1 MKRLLKSIFIY
12 VSSSP
17 FSPILGLVRSILALS
32 LLLTL
37 VFNSTSTLFKP
48 VSGRKDIIDCSGDNH
63 LTIFCILN
71 PNNYDSLI
79 MMKFVAIILLIIIM
93 IGYFPQVLG
102 IIHFYIAYSV
112 QHTMSIVD
120 GGEQVTL
127 MMTFW
132 LMLISLFDNR
142 LNHWEQPK
150 QKLDFNKAVGWA
162 FILTLKIQISYLYL
176 NSAVTKMKNKE
187 WLDGTAVYY
196 YLNDNIYGLPS
207 LFYNFFKF
215 ILETSMIGFVTWGTL
230 ILQLVISASIFASRR
245 VKQIVFYFALL
256 MHEIFALFIGLIS
269 FSIVM
274 LAVLIFYYKLIN
286 RYELEENK

>member
-120 GGEQVTL
+120 GGEQATL

-215 ILETSMIGFVTWGTL
+215 ILETPMIGFVTWGTL